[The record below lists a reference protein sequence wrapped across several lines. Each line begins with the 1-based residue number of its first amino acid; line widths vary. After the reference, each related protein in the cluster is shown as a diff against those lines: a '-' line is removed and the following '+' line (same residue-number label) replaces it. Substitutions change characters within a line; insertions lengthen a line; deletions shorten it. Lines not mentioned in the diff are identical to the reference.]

1 MAKLKSIQEDNAVQ
15 RETVQP
21 EENKE
26 LCRLNLKFLMEYK
39 EYLQEM
45 GWRNRT
51 SLTGYL
57 TKLIRA
63 DMEKHPDWRTRW
75 RIE

>member
-57 TKLIRA
+57 IKLIRA